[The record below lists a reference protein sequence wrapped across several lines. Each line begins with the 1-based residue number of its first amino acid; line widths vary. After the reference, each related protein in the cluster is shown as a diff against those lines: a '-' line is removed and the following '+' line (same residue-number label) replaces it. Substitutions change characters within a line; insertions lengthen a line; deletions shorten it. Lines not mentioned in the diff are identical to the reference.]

1 MRSGDART
9 PRSPKSADRWPRAFS
24 TTPLSGTRAREPG
37 GKWMLKGAIAGFGFI
52 SGKGHH
58 PAYRQ
63 RSDVE
68 IVAIADVCPARL
80 EAARAAAPQAR
91 LYPDFR
97 ALLARETQLD
107 FIDVATPPHAHAEIA
122 LLALERGVHV
132 LCEKPLTTSMAEARS
147 LVDAARAH
155 RRVVFPAHNYKH
167 APVVKF
173 AQQVV
178 QSGRIGTVRA
188 VTLNTFRTTHAKGVP
203 EWKTDW
209 RRDRKLAGGG
219 IAMDHGSHSFY
230 LTFAWLGSLPTHVTA
245 KTLTLDRQWDT
256 EDNLNAVLTFPN
268 GFAHTFLTWTAGV
281 RKVVYSLQGSDGA
294 LVIDD
299 DDWELTTGK
308 GGAKPAVE
316 KGMIESDW
324 MDASH
329 TRWFNSMFDQF
340 KTAMRGGDFVNREL
354 REAVACI
361 QIIET
366 CYRSSAEGS
375 RELPLS
381 VDVTSL

>member
-1 MRSGDART
+1 
-9 PRSPKSADRWPRAFS
+9 
-24 TTPLSGTRAREPG
+24 
-37 GKWMLKGAIAGFGFI
+37 MLKGAIVGFGFI
-52 SGKGHH
+52 AGKGHY
-58 PAYRQ
+58 PAYLQ
-63 RSDVE
+63 REDIE
-68 IVAIADVCPARL
+68 IVAVADVTAPRL
-80 EAARAAAPQAR
+80 EAARAAIPKAR
-91 LYPDFR
+91 LYASFR
-97 ALLARETQLD
+97 DLLARETQLD
-107 FIDVATPPHAHAEIA
+107 FIDISTPPHAHAEIA
-122 LLALERGVHV
+122 LAALERGIHV
-132 LCEKPLTTSMAEARS
+132 LCEKPLTTSMAEARA

-173 AQQVV
+173 AQQIIE
-178 QSGRIGTVRA
+178 SGRIGAIRA

-209 RRDRKLAGGG
+209 RRHRKLSGGG

-245 KTLTLDRQWDT
+245 KTLTLERQWDT

-281 RKVVYSLQGSDGA
+281 RKVVYSLQGENGA

-299 DDWELTTGK
+299 DEWELTTGK
-308 GGAKPAVE
+308 SSGKTALE
-316 KGMIESDW
+316 KGVIESDW

-340 KTAMRGGDFVNREL
+340 KAAMRSGDFVNREL

-375 RELPLS
+375 RELPLA
-381 VDVTSL
+381 VDVTAL

>member
-1 MRSGDART
+1 
-9 PRSPKSADRWPRAFS
+9 
-24 TTPLSGTRAREPG
+24 
-37 GKWMLKGAIAGFGFI
+37 MLKGAIVGFGFI

-58 PAYRQ
+58 PAYLQ
-63 RSDVE
+63 RDDVE
-68 IVAIADVCPARL
+68 IVAVADLCPARL
-80 EAARAAAPQAR
+80 SAAGAAAPSAR
-91 LYPDFR
+91 LYPSWQE
-97 ALLARETQLD
+97 LLDKERGLD
-107 FIDVATPPHAHAEIA
+107 FVDIATPPDAHAEIA
-122 LLALERGVHV
+122 LAALGRGVHV
-132 LCEKPLTTSMAEARS
+132 LCEKPLTTSVQQARA
-147 LVDAARAH
+147 LVEAARAQ

-173 AQQVV
+173 ANQVIR
-178 QSGRIGTVRA
+178 SGRIGTVRA
-188 VTLNTFRTTHAKGVP
+188 VTLNTFRTTHAKGVK

-209 RRDRKLAGGG
+209 RREKSISGGG

-245 KTLTLDRQWDT
+245 KALTLDSQWDT

-268 GFAHTFLTWTAGV
+268 GYAHTFLTWTAGV
-281 RKVVYSLQGSDGA
+281 RKVVYSLQGSEGA

-308 GGAKPAVE
+308 SSPTPSVE
-316 KGMIESDW
+316 KGVIESDW

-329 TRWFNSMFDQF
+329 TRWFNSLFDQF
-340 KTAMRGGDFVNREL
+340 RAAIAASDFVNREL
-354 REAVACI
+354 REAVACV

-375 RELPLS
+375 RELPLPL
-381 VDVTSL
+381 DVTRL

>member
-1 MRSGDART
+1 
-9 PRSPKSADRWPRAFS
+9 
-24 TTPLSGTRAREPG
+24 
-37 GKWMLKGAIAGFGFI
+37 MLKGAIAGFGFI
-52 SGKGHH
+52 SAKGHH
-58 PAYRQ
+58 PAYLERE
-63 RSDVE
+63 DVD
-68 IVAIADVCPARL
+68 IVAVADVCPARL
-80 EAARAAAPQAR
+80 EAARAVAPGAR
-91 LYPDFR
+91 LYADWR
-97 ALLARETQLD
+97 ELLARETELD
-107 FIDVATPPHAHAEIA
+107 FIDVATPPHVHAPIA
-122 LLALERGVHV
+122 LAALERGVHV
-132 LCEKPLTTSMAEARS
+132 LCEKPLATTVAEARA

-173 AQQVV
+173 AHQVI

-203 EWKTDW
+203 EWNTDW
-209 RRDRKLAGGG
+209 RRDKRLSGGG

-245 KTLTLDRQWDT
+245 KTLTLERQWDT
-256 EDNLNAVLTFPN
+256 EDNLNAVLTFPS
-268 GFAHTFLTWTAGV
+268 GYAHTFLTWTAGV

-308 GGAKPAVE
+308 SSGKPAME
-316 KGMIESDW
+316 KGVIESDW

-329 TRWFNSMFDQF
+329 TKWFNSLFDQF
-340 KTAMRGGDFVNREL
+340 KAAMRSGDFVNREL
-354 REAVACI
+354 REAVACV

-381 VDVTSL
+381 VDVATL

>member
-1 MRSGDART
+1 M
-9 PRSPKSADRWPRAFS
+9 
-24 TTPLSGTRAREPG
+24 
-37 GKWMLKGAIAGFGFI
+37 KGAIVGFGFI
-52 SGKGHH
+52 SAKGHL
-58 PAYRQ
+58 PAYQKRD
-63 RSDVE
+63 DVE
-68 IVAIADVCPARL
+68 IVAFADVCPARL
-80 EAARAAAPQAR
+80 EAARAASPKAR
-91 LYPDFR
+91 FYETFEE
-97 ALLARETQLD
+97 LLASERELD
-107 FIDVATPPHAHAEIA
+107 FVDIATPPAFHARIA
-122 LLALERGVHV
+122 LAALARGVHV
-132 LCEKPLTTSMAEARS
+132 LCEKPLTTTVAEARS

-173 AQQVV
+173 AQEVIR
-178 QSGRIGTVRA
+178 SGRIGTVRA
-188 VTLNTFRTTHAKGVP
+188 VTLNTFRTTHAKGVK

-209 RRDRKLAGGG
+209 RRDKTLAGGG

-256 EDNLNAVLTFPN
+256 EDNLNCVLTFPT

-281 RKVVYSLQGSDGA
+281 RKVVYTLQGTEGA

-299 DDWELTTGK
+299 DDWELTAK
-308 GGAKPAVE
+308 GEVSRGV
-316 KGMIESDW
+316 IESDW

-329 TRWFNSMFDQF
+329 TRWFNSLFDQF
-340 KTAMRGGDFVNREL
+340 REAVSKGDFVNREL

-366 CYRSSAEGS
+366 AYRSSAEGC
-375 RELPLS
+375 RELPLQME
-381 VDVTSL
+381 VTAL